1 MENKINDE
9 PEIRN
14 DFSEKV
20 ELEAAKP
27 VGGIRTTKKVTL
39 EIDIEKTLKYLML
52 AGMAVLVVIYGYKGV
67 YFVYDSVKTM
77 TKPAYQIAVLDMQ
90 TLRKEFN
97 KQNPESD
104 LVQSKNK
111 FENYFKAL
119 MKVYSERGYLVID
132 ASLAVT
138 IPDNVQ
144 IVSYIDLGESFGEVQ
159 SLQNDTKES
168 GIR

>member
-1 MENKINDE
+1 MENKKIVE
-9 PEIRN
+9 PGTRT
-14 DFSEKV
+14 DSAEKV
-20 ELEAAKP
+20 NIDAAKP

-39 EIDIEKTLKYLML
+39 EIDIEKTLKYLFL
-52 AGMAVLVVIYGYKGV
+52 ASLTVLVVIYGYKGAH
-67 YFVYDSVKTM
+67 FVYDSVKAM
-77 TKPAYQIAVLDMQ
+77 KNPAYQIAVLDMQ

-104 LVQSKNK
+104 LVQSKYK

-132 ASLAVT
+132 ATLAVT
-138 IPDNVQ
+138 IPENVQ
-144 IVSYIDLGESFGEVQ
+144 IVSYIDLGGSFGEVQ
-159 SLQNDTKES
+159 SLQSDTKES

>member
-1 MENKINDE
+1 MENNIE
-9 PEIRN
+9 PGTKSDSAEN
-14 DFSEKV
+14 VK
-20 ELEAAKP
+20 LEAAKP

-52 AGMAVLVVIYGYKGV
+52 AGLAVLFVIYGYKGAS
-67 YFVYDSVKTM
+67 FVYESVKAM
-77 TKPAYQIAVLDMQ
+77 SNPSYQIAVLDMQ

-97 KQNPESD
+97 KQNPEPD
-104 LVQSKNK
+104 LVQSKNN

-119 MKVYSERGYLVID
+119 MKVYRSRDYLVID

-144 IVSYIDLGESFGEVQ
+144 IVSYIDLGGSFGEVQ
-159 SLQNDTKES
+159 SLQGETKES
-168 GIR
+168 EIR

>member
-1 MENKINDE
+1 MENKNTVE
-9 PEIRN
+9 PGTSDDSI
-14 DFSEKV
+14 EKV
-20 ELEAAKP
+20 KLEAAKP
-27 VGGIRTTKKVTL
+27 VGGIRTPKKVTL
-39 EIDIEKTLKYLML
+39 EIDIEKTLKYLIL
-52 AGMAVLVVIYGYKGV
+52 AGLAVLVVIYGYKGAN
-67 YFVYDSVKTM
+67 FVYDSIKSM
-77 TKPAYQIAVLDMQ
+77 TNPAYQIAVLDMQ

-97 KQNPESD
+97 KQNPMSD
-104 LVQSKNK
+104 SVQSKNN

-132 ASLAVT
+132 ASLAIT

-144 IVSYIDLGESFGEVQ
+144 IVSYIDLGDSFGEVQ